1 MELAILD
8 SAVKQLQK
16 KKDVLIELVQG
27 SMLYLWIK
35 LLVLM

>member
-16 KKDVLIELVQG
+16 RRDVLIELVQE

-35 LLVLM
+35 LLVL